1 MEIKEIQAQATW
13 QVRQQVMWPDK
24 DITQVMLADDD
35 KGTHYGLYRS
45 DQLISVISVFVSQ
58 GELQFRKFATV
69 AELQGQ
75 GFGTQLLE
83 FVLTQASQSGID
95 VVWCNARSNKAGFYR
110 RFGLQETGEAFNKD
124 GREYIKMSKQNI
136 AY

>member
-1 MEIKEIQAQATW
+1 MEIKEIQAQQTW
-13 QVRQQVMWPDK
+13 QLRQQVMWPDK

-35 KGTHYGLYRS
+35 EGMHYGLYRG
-45 DQLISVISVFVSQ
+45 DQLMSVISVFVSQ

-69 AELQGQ
+69 TELQGQ
-75 GFGTQLLE
+75 GFGTQLLN
-83 FVLTQASQSGID
+83 FVLTKSRQSGIG

-110 RFGLQETGEAFNKD
+110 RFGLQETGEPFNKD
-124 GREYIKMSKQNI
+124 GREYIKMSNQNN